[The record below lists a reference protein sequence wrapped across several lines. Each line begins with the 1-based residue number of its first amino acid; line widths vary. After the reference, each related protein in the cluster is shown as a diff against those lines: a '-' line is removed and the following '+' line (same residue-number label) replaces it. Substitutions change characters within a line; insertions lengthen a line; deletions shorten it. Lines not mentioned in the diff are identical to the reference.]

1 MRKKNVTEHQQKVR
15 KRKGIQRLKKEFQYD
30 SKMKKKKQRKNIKN
44 MIKRIVKMRLN
55 EKLLK

>member
-30 SKMKKKKQRKNIKN
+30 SKMKEKKAT
-44 MIKRIVKMRLN
+44 
-55 EKLLK
+55 